1 MKKKKNASKPENENI
16 EALTEPPI
24 EANEVD
30 AQGAEISAE
39 NDTEPVQ
46 DVFAEESEERAKEQ
60 INTDTEQTETSET
73 DFKAAY
79 NKEKELE
86 LEKLTR
92 QIEEKNSIDT
102 KKKRRNWWIKT
113 TLMLVLIGVSVVMMF
128 TITKYLS
135 EDGGTSFKTMIAGAS
150 WQWFL
155 VFIGV
160 VLLFMF
166 LDSMKYAY
174 MLKISTGKFRFR
186 TAMKTNFLGK
196 YYDGITPLGTGGQP
210 FQIYYLHKKDIPAG
224 VATAIPLVRY
234 IVTTIEFC
242 LISTALIIV
251 TGATNLLNGLD
262 SDWGAPVILA
272 IASVSMFANLLIPI
286 AMLLISFF
294 PRKGKKLV
302 LKVVQLLHKMHIV
315 KRPYSV
321 MKKYIYEA
329 EEYKRSMKALFTKW
343 WKLIPLV
350 VISVVNSLIHISIPF
365 FAVMAIAGPTLGSVN
380 HAELLFQIMCLAT
393 ISYYSAS
400 LVPTPGNSG
409 ASEAMT
415 TIVFFTL
422 SSQVH
427 GLLGWIVL
435 IWRFA
440 TYYVYILTGIG
451 LNTFEII
458 RSAVRQRRARKKQIK

>member
-1 MKKKKNASKPENENI
+1 MKKKKHAPAADTTDET
-16 EALTEPPI
+16 TECRTDLPI
-24 EANEVD
+24 TED
-30 AQGAEISAE
+30 KTAEPLPDEIVS
-39 NDTEPVQ
+39 
-46 DVFAEESEERAKEQ
+46 ESETGESQ
-60 INTDTEQTETSET
+60 QLQTEEVKET
-73 DFKAAY
+73 KSDFKTAY
-79 NKEKELE
+79 NEEKEKE

-92 QIEEKNSIDT
+92 EIEDKNSIDT

-113 TLMLVLIGVSVVMMF
+113 ALMLILIGVSVAMMF
-128 TITKYLS
+128 TITKYLAEAGS
-135 EDGGTSFKTMIAGAS
+135 TSFSAMISGAS

-155 VFIGV
+155 VFVGV
-160 VLLFMF
+160 VVLFM
-166 LDSMKYAY
+166 LNDSMKYAY
-174 MLKISTGKFRFR
+174 MMKMSTGKFRFR

-251 TGATNLLNGLD
+251 TGATGLLNGLE

-272 IASVSMFANLLIPI
+272 VASISMFVNLLIPI
-286 AMLLISFF
+286 AILLISFF
-294 PRKGKKLV
+294 PRGGKKV
-302 LKVVQLLHKMHIV
+302 VMKVIWLLNKMHIV
-315 KRPYSV
+315 KHRYPV

-329 EEYKRSMKALFTKW
+329 NEYKRSMKALFTNW

-350 VISVVNSLIHISIPF
+350 MLCVVNSLINIAIPF

-380 HAELLFQIMCLAT
+380 HADLLFDIMCLAT
-393 ISYYSAS
+393 ISYYAAS
-400 LVPTPGNSG
+400 LIPTPGNSG

-422 SSQVH
+422 SSQIH

-458 RSAVRQRRARKKQIK
+458 RSAVRQRRAKKKNE